1 MNNDVFLSLLALDS
15 YNRGYGQNVLL
26 NAGDSTSGQD
36 EAGRQI
42 GNATILNVDLPS
54 GSVAAGFYAIAYDWN
69 GQTIISYR
77 GTDEPSP
84 FLPASDIWTR
94 LSLGAASSP
103 PIKPQ
108 TAPQHNY
115 CAAA

>member
-1 MNNDVFLSLLALDS
+1 MNPDVFLSLLALDS
-15 YNRGYGQNVLL
+15 YNRGYGQNVGGLG
-26 NAGDSTSGQD
+26 NTGM
-36 EAGRQI
+36 I
-42 GNATILNVDLPS
+42 GNATILAQSDINE
-54 GSVAAGFYAIAYDWN
+54 GSAEVEAGFYAIAYDWN

>member
-1 MNNDVFLSLLALDS
+1 MDSDVFLSLLALDS
-15 YNRGYGQNVLL
+15 YNRGYGANIGGL
-26 NAGDSTSGQD
+26 AEDGM
-36 EAGRQI
+36 I
-42 GNATILNVDLPS
+42 GNASIREFQPREQD
-54 GSVAAGFYAIAYDWN
+54 GWQAAGFYAIAYDWN